1 MSGYPDEWRPGHPRL
16 PKPRVPQSPRKAFSG
31 KRLTWKLL
39 LVLVPVTAICLT
51 VWALITVPPAQR
63 AQALADRST
72 ELVQRLLDADPATL
86 DMLIDQHEN
95 PDTYFLTAQTSR
107 AAYGE
112 NPEVQTLVDD
122 TQIDERSAT
131 ATAVTRSTVQTS
143 QGELVVLLR
152 YTKDRDDDD
161 ASFKPRPLIFP
172 LLKPTFDT
180 QTDPT
185 PPTEL
190 TLYGKSMRMQP
201 KLSNSPDTNYALW
214 PGDTGA
220 GYAETPVLA
229 WTPGNTTYSFQ
240 LRLDSAGD
248 QSDHFVASQQRPVVT
263 SRIKTEATRA
273 VTTAIASCPGSGAR
287 PPGTC
292 PAAPYTHRGDQL
304 RNVKRAVPR
313 PPTGSELVFGNDAY
327 VIPGT
332 GTGTGTGELH
342 FEDTSS
348 FMTYTGEWFDGKTWR
363 PFEET
368 WPIRAQGTVAAS
380 GNISP
385 VTAFAEAQVD
395 VYPGMPVQ

>member
-1 MSGYPDEWRPGHPRL
+1 MSGYPDEWRPEHPRL
-16 PKPRVPQSPRKAFSG
+16 PKLRVPRSPRKAFSG
-31 KRLTWKLL
+31 KRLAWKLL

-51 VWALITVPPAQR
+51 AWALIGVPPAQR

-86 DMLIDQHEN
+86 DMLIDQVKN
-95 PDTYFLTAQTSR
+95 LDTYFLTAQTSR
-107 AAYGE
+107 AAYGK

-131 ATAVTRSTVQTS
+131 AVTRSTVQTS
-143 QGELVVLLR
+143 QGELVVFLR
-152 YTKDRDDDD
+152 YTKDTDDDD

-180 QTDPT
+180 QTGPT

-190 TLYGKSMRMQP
+190 TLYGKSMRMQT

-214 PGDTGA
+214 PGDTAA
-220 GYAETPVLA
+220 GFAETPVLA

-263 SRIKTEATRA
+263 SRIKTEATHA

-292 PAAPYTHRGDQL
+292 PAAPYTHQGDQL

-313 PPTGSELVFGNDAY
+313 PPTGSELIFGNDEY
-327 VIPGT
+327 RDLGT
-332 GTGTGTGELH
+332 RPGELH

-348 FMTYTGEWFDGKTWR
+348 FITYTGEWFDGKTWR

-368 WPIRAQGTVAAS
+368 RPIQAQGTVDAS

-385 VTAFAEAQVD
+385 VKAFAENQED
-395 VYPGMPVQ
+395 VYLGMPVQ